1 MIVEETE
8 ASVVWA
14 LAFAPDLPRDL
25 CTDGRISPAA
35 GAKRDGCAC
44 RVTPGDSRM
53 GVRASVWARTLQK
66 RDELFFDPFRR
77 MRAGRSRVDMKA
89 VEFAL
94 GRTKC
99 SRRVCHIHNMYGEL
113 LSPGRE
119 QQGSTKVPYE
129 SKKCLRFL
137 NNRG

>member
-8 ASVVWA
+8 AQEVWA
-14 LAFAPDLPRDL
+14 LSLAPALPRGV
-25 CTDGRISPAA
+25 CTDSRTCRTPD
-35 GAKRDGCAC
+35 AKLGGCA
-44 RVTPGDSRM
+44 RYGNPTDSPM
-53 GVRASVWARTLQK
+53 EERAHAWARPLEK
-66 RDELFFDPFRR
+66 HGELFFVSFCR
-77 MRAGRSRVDMKA
+77 MRAMRTRVVMKA
-89 VEFAL
+89 VESAL
-94 GRTKC
+94 GQAKC

-119 QQGSTKVPYE
+119 QRGSTKVPYE